1 MNFKLL
7 QDYEMNLDEEDY
19 EKGIIQS
26 YSITKFY
33 PMFKDLM
40 NEYLEDAN
48 FNKNLCCIHLFIYKD
63 LTVDCVFFY
72 ETRSREWNS
81 DYLKVITTPYNL
93 SAVLEL
99 LELATVNIR
108 KSTKV
113 NEPEHTLNPFTMY
126 GEWSDK
132 DYFISQ
138 LIDIIPRKKSEAI
151 VRKYFN
157 LSRSKMQNMSIEE
170 LAEYIYK
177 ETDKLMKLGDVF
189 RY

>member
-7 QDYEMNLDEEDY
+7 QEYEMDLDKEDL

-72 ETRSREWNS
+72 ETRSREWDS
-81 DYLKVITTPYNL
+81 DYLQVITRPYSL
-93 SAVLEL
+93 DAVLEL
-99 LELATVNIR
+99 LEFATVNV
-108 KSTKV
+108 KKNTKV
-113 NEPEHTLNPFTMY
+113 DESEHILSPFAMY
-126 GEWSDK
+126 EEWK
-132 DYFISQ
+132 EDYFINE
-138 LIDIIPRKKSEAI
+138 LTNIIPRRQSEAI
-151 VRKYFN
+151 ARKYFN
-157 LSRSKMQNMSIEE
+157 LTRGEMQNMSINE
-170 LAEYIYK
+170 LAEYIYR
-177 ETDKLMKLGDVF
+177 ETEKMINSGEEYRD
-189 RY
+189 